1 MNILALDHVS
11 QYFIS
16 NKPNDNNINFYCKKI
31 GNIVGHTVSFFK
43 RQETKTATLIGLWAL
58 ETFTTLFL
66 ILNINSLLLASSLIL
81 MHAYSSYSLFST
93 ISTASTKTNG

>member
-1 MNILALDHVS
+1 MTTAFVS
-11 QYFIS
+11 QNFTFIES
-16 NKPNDNNINFYCKKI
+16 DDNNTNFYCKKI
-31 GNIVGHTVSFFK
+31 GNIIGHTVSFFK

-66 ILNINSLLLASSLIL
+66 ILNLNSLLLASSLIL

-93 ISTASTKTNG
+93 ISTASAKTNG